1 MILEM
6 GLDWKSMALNAEDS
20 QFLETRK
27 FQLEEICRL
36 FRVPLH
42 MVQNT
47 DRATFNNIEE
57 LGLGFINYSLVPYL
71 TRIEQRINTG
81 LVRKS
86 KQGVYYAK
94 FNAGALLR
102 GDMKSRFEAYA
113 TGINWGIYSPND
125 CRDLED
131 MNPRPGGD
139 VYLTPMNMTTKPSD
153 GSKAGKQKKVT
164 PMQTK
169 QRLDVP
175 LSLKSVSDSGEFEGY
190 GSVFGVKDS
199 HDDVV
204 MSGAFAA
211 SLRAWSDRKAL
222 PALLWQH
229 RMDEPIGVYT
239 EMKEDDVGLYVRGRL
254 LIDDDPLAKRA
265 HAHMKAGS
273 LTGLSIG
280 YVLKDWEYDR
290 TKEAFL
296 LKEIDLWEVSLVT
309 FPSNDEARISDVK
322 NALARGEIPEQK
334 KIERVL
340 RDVGLSRTQAKAF
353 MAGGYSALSL
363 RDAEDVGSALNALKN
378 LNF

>member
-1 MILEM
+1 
-6 GLDWKSMALNAEDS
+6 
-20 QFLETRK
+20 
-27 FQLEEICRL
+27 
-36 FRVPLH
+36 
-42 MVQNT
+42 
-47 DRATFNNIEE
+47 
-57 LGLGFINYSLVPYL
+57 
-71 TRIEQRINTG
+71 
-81 LVRKS
+81 
-86 KQGVYYAK
+86 
-94 FNAGALLR
+94 
-102 GDMKSRFEAYA
+102 
-113 TGINWGIYSPND
+113 
-125 CRDLED
+125 
-131 MNPRPGGD
+131 
-139 VYLTPMNMTTKPSD
+139 
-153 GSKAGKQKKVT
+153 
-164 PMQTK
+164 MQTK

-290 TKEAFL
+290 SKEAFL
-296 LKEIDLWEVSLVT
+296 LKEIDLWEVSLV
-309 FPSNDEARISDVK
+309 ARRFFLHQNAINFALPEGAKKTHSAQCK
-322 NALARGEIPEQK
+322 N
-334 KIERVL
+334 ERKECL
-340 RDVGLSRTQAKAF
+340 LMLLLSRITLVESRQTDSIF
-353 MAGGYSALSL
+353 ESYISM
-363 RDAEDVGSALNALKN
+363 
-378 LNF
+378 